1 MKEASP
7 VSQEELLTFL
17 LDPRSYSP
25 HPKPSLFR
33 LYSDPFFLRSARDR
47 LKTLVAQHSK
57 ILFIL

>member
-1 MKEASP
+1 MKEASR
-7 VSQEELLTFL
+7 VSQEELLHSFWTL
-17 LDPRSYSP
+17 VRIRLIRG
-25 HPKPSLFR
+25 LFR